1 MSYSSLGS
9 AVHRLGHFL
18 VTKLEDHMI
27 LELGGFIML
36 TLGCWFHCKYTP
48 TKKNPEK
55 ELPDKD
61 SKARFSMKV
70 HTLILEEHTPRA
82 TATAQS

>member
-1 MSYSSLGS
+1 M
-9 AVHRLGHFL
+9 
-18 VTKLEDHMI
+18 
-27 LELGGFIML
+27 
-36 TLGCWFHCKYTP
+36 YTS

-61 SKARFSMKV
+61 SKARFSMIA

-82 TATAQS
+82 RATELP